1 MSLSLTSL
9 RSRFTTDWKKVD
21 LGRTAL
27 LVLLI
32 LAVFSALWQYL
43 MPQIRTIET
52 TNFKRVPEIRKVVD
66 VQRVLVPCPERGL
79 VVLDKAQVVKKL
91 GLDDEP
97 GWLLQAGAQL
107 APQPGAGDDDGEL
120 SQPFDDRHL
129 TSSLEILATG
139 EIPETRNGAEA
150 ISVIDMNTGV
160 TTISI
165 REKPAPWFQFRN
177 NGAIGVRYGLDQRL
191 RYIGNVYGRWDFLR
205 VKDVYFSANT
215 DLETGGDAKLQ
226 VGGEYRW

>member
-1 MSLSLTSL
+1 MLPSLTSL
-9 RSRFTTDWKKVD
+9 RSRFTTDWKMVD
-21 LGRTAL
+21 LRRTAL
-27 LVLLI
+27 LILLI

-52 TNFKRVPEIRKVVD
+52 NIFKRVPEIRKVVD

-97 GWLLQAGAQL
+97 GWLHQDGAEL
-107 APQPGAGDDDGEL
+107 APQTGRSDGEAGE
-120 SQPFDDRHL
+120 PFDDRHL

-139 EIPETRNGAEA
+139 EIPETANGAEA

-160 TTISI
+160 TTISV

-177 NGAIGVRYGLDQRL
+177 DGAIGVRYGVDQRL
-191 RYIGNVYGRWDFLR
+191 RYVGNVYGRWDFLR